1 MSLMVAVV
9 AVVKD
14 YLQDQLVQVE
24 QAVVELVEKDHQLME
39 VQDVLTLA
47 VVAVE
52 LVENP
57 ISQVEQVV
65 QD

>member
-1 MSLMVAVV
+1 MVAVV